1 MRFAKSSV
9 KSVAVEDGA
18 VLAQTAS
25 PNRVPGVTLATFSI
39 IVTFVLVSLFVC
51 IFVDRTMRDA
61 KAAADSAAFTR
72 ATLVAKSYASYLS
85 ERASSV
91 DLLARTVAFEF
102 EKTNGTLDLNH
113 LVNEGLI
120 VPSEETLVTLVDAQ
134 GLVTKSWPT
143 SAIRRVH
150 LSDREH
156 FVVQKNSPRDDL
168 FISAPVLGRVSK
180 KTTIQFTR
188 KLTLPSE
195 AFAGI
200 VVVSQPPSFFTKTF
214 ANHANLGA
222 DGELLVF
229 RSDGTRL
236 VSATADGTV
245 TSIGLPLSL
254 YPESTRSHLL
264 YRDPLDQH
272 TRLYIRQPV
281 PGLPLIAVIALSAND
296 FYTDYKQ
303 RRVAYWGWAAL
314 LVFSM
319 AVVAYLAI
327 FATRRVLTERA
338 RMQGLA
344 ETDAL
349 TGLGN
354 RRALDRYLRDAA
366 SDSRNQVALVLVDIR
381 GFAALD
387 AKHGADASD
396 DLLAMV
402 AVRLR
407 GLALPGELVSR
418 IRDQHFT
425 IAFSGREVEARA
437 LAFVRSAIEAFGRP
451 VQFHGNSE
459 VVKFSFGV
467 ATSGS
472 ELAQTGELQAK
483 AECAL
488 DLANQVATNTG
499 GTEYRVYEQW
509 MLDLQGANTEFEFDL
524 DNAVRQREGIAP
536 GYSPIA
542 SVSKNCIT
550 GSMVDPVWS
559 RADNQR
565 LSAEEFMPAAERLG
579 LSQFI
584 WLQTIEAAIRSIGE
598 HAAQDLQI
606 TIRVPAKF
614 ITDADAIRLL
624 TSGVVASTRIGLAL
638 TGVEDHA
645 SQSGVFAQAR
655 SLRSLGV
662 SIYLVIDTSHCIPI
676 HVLTKL
682 AIDGIVIEGA
692 MLDSL
697 TTTDTAPAFIAAL
710 LSTADELGWKVMV
723 GPVEQKAQWEWLT
736 RHPGDI
742 EAWGTCVGETSAVAP
757 TIQ

>member
-1 MRFAKSSV
+1 MRFAKSSA
-9 KSVAVEDGA
+9 KGAAIDDGT
-18 VLAQTAS
+18 VLKRAAS
-25 PNRVPGVTLATFSI
+25 SSRVPGVTLATFFI
-39 IVTFVLVSLFVC
+39 IVTFVLVSLVVC
-51 IFVDRTMRDA
+51 IFVERTMRDA

-134 GLVTKSWPT
+134 GLVTQSWPT
-143 SAIRRVH
+143 LTVRRVH
-150 LSDREH
+150 LGDREH
-156 FVVQKNSPRDDL
+156 FVVQKNSPRGDL
-168 FISAPVLGRVSK
+168 FIGAPVLGRVSR

-188 KLTLPSE
+188 KLTLQREP
-195 AFAGI
+195 FAGI
-200 VVVSQPPSFFTKTF
+200 VVVSQPPAFFTATF

-245 TSIGLPLSL
+245 SSVGLPLSL
-254 YPESTRSHLL
+254 YPESTKSHLL

-281 PGLPLIAVIALSAND
+281 PGFPLVAVIALSASD
-296 FYTDYKQ
+296 FYTDYEQ
-303 RRVAYWGWAAL
+303 RRVAYWSWAAL

-327 FATRRVLTERA
+327 FTARRVLTERA

-354 RRALDRYLRDAA
+354 RRALDRYLRAAA
-366 SDSRNQVALVLVDIR
+366 SDPRNQVALVLVDVH

-407 GLALPGELVSR
+407 GLGLQGELVSR

-459 VVKFSFGV
+459 VVRLSFGI
-467 ATSGS
+467 ATSSG

-488 DLANQVATNTG
+488 ELANQVATNTG
-499 GTEYRVYEQW
+499 VTEYRVFEQW
-509 MLDLQGANTEFEFDL
+509 MLDIQDANTEFEFDL
-524 DNAVRQREGIAP
+524 DNAVRQREGIGP
-536 GYSPIA
+536 GYSPVA
-542 SVSKNCIT
+542 SVSKNSIT
-550 GSMVDPVWS
+550 GTMVEPVWS

-565 LSAEEFMPAAERLG
+565 LSAEAFMPAADKLG

-584 WLQTIEAAIRSIGE
+584 WPQTIEAATKTIGE
-598 HAAQDLQI
+598 HAAQDFQVS
-606 TIRVPAKF
+606 IRVPAKF
-614 ITDADAIRLL
+614 ITDTDATRLF
-624 TSGVVASTRIGLAL
+624 TSDVVASSRIRLVL
-638 TGVEDHA
+638 TGVEAHA
-645 SQSGVFAQAR
+645 SQGSIDTHAR
-655 SLRSLGV
+655 NLRALGV
-662 SIYLVIDTSHCIPI
+662 SIYLVIDTSRCIPM
-676 HVLTKL
+676 HVLTKM

-692 MLDSL
+692 LLDLL
-697 TTTDTAPAFIAAL
+697 TTTETTPAFIGAL
-710 LSTADELGWKVMV
+710 LSTANELGWKVIV
-723 GPVEQKAQWEWLT
+723 GPVERKAQWEWLT
-736 RHPGDI
+736 RQPGDI
-742 EAWGTCVGETSAVAP
+742 EVWGAYIGEASAVVP
-757 TIQ
+757 TLQ